1 MQNWMERF
9 LSERTESRKDEL
21 LGEFARRFL
30 MAVGYDAYEIRDLVD
45 LSRVNPAK
53 VKELL
58 HAKTEEA
65 RKIEDA
71 VKTPRR
77 IHRFDEPLDD

>member
-1 MQNWMERF
+1 M
-9 LSERTESRKDEL
+9 SEPMRSRKDEI
-21 LGEFARRFL
+21 LGEFARKFL
-30 MAVGYDAYEIRDLVD
+30 MAVGYDADELRGLLD
-45 LSRVNPAK
+45 LSRVDPVK

-65 RKIEDA
+65 RKIDDA

-77 IHRFDEPLDD
+77 IHRFDEPL

>member
-1 MQNWMERF
+1 M
-9 LSERTESRKDEL
+9 SEIMESRKRKL
-21 LGEFARRFL
+21 LGEFAQRFL
-30 MAVGYDAYEIRDLVD
+30 MAVGYDSYEISALGD
-45 LSRVNPAK
+45 LSILDPAK
-53 VKELL
+53 IKELL

-71 VKTPRR
+71 VKNPRR

>member
-1 MQNWMERF
+1 MA
-9 LSERTESRKDEL
+9 ERTESRKREL
-21 LGEFARRFL
+21 LGEFAQKFL
-30 MAVGYDAYEIRDLVD
+30 MAVGYSDYEISGLVD
-45 LSRVNPAK
+45 LSRVDSAK
-53 VKELL
+53 IKELL

-71 VKTPRR
+71 VKNPRR